1 MPSYLQEYQS
11 YSLTWKGHVTFISLL
26 IVLPALDVVILRKDT
41 GVRKKGR
48 AKINI
53 LEARPNSRAKR
64 EEGWDTA
71 PPS

>member
-1 MPSYLQEYQS
+1 M
-11 YSLTWKGHVTFISLL
+11 L

-48 AKINI
+48 AKIYI
-53 LEARPNSRAKR
+53 LEARLNSRAKR